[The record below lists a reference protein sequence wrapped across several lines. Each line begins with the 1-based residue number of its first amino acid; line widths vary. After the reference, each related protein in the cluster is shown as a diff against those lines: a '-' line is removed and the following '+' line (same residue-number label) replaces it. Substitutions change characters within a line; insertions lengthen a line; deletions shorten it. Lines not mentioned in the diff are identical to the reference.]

1 MTALVARTFNA
12 LYIYLDIAWLLLFA
26 LILVVRKRYLALIAG
41 LAGAAI
47 YFAVD
52 YGIFYMALG
61 TRTISGANPFWLL
74 LWLSMSYGFTN
85 IAWIWLLLDRDGN
98 AVEWSAL
105 PIIAWIA
112 VALLS
117 QNLGASLPLITIER
131 GTTDYHGVMALLL
144 CIGYFCLIWR
154 NLAATPGHKVG
165 ILRLLAIGLGVQ
177 FSWELVLLLTG
188 IRPAGI
194 MPLLVNSLIETNM
207 GMPYL
212 YLIHRAVSGRMG
224 EDLTPCAS
232 STGRS

>member
-1 MTALVARTFNA
+1 MTALVVRTFNA

-26 LILVVRKRYLALIAG
+26 LILVARRRYLALIAG
-41 LAGAAI
+41 LAGGVL
-47 YFAVD
+47 YFVVD
-52 YGIFYMALG
+52 YGIFYLALG
-61 TRTISGANPFWLL
+61 TRTISGASPFWLL

-85 IAWIWLLLDRDGN
+85 MAWIWLLLDRDGN

-117 QNLGASLPLITIER
+117 QNLGAHLPLTTIER

-144 CIGYFCLIWR
+144 CTGYFYLIWR
-154 NLAATPGHKVG
+154 NLAAKPGHKVG

-177 FSWELVLLLTG
+177 FSWELVLLLTS
-188 IRPAGI
+188 IRPAGVI
-194 MPLLVNSLIETNM
+194 PLLVNSLIETNM

-212 YLIHRAVSGRMG
+212 YLIHRAVSGRMD
-224 EDLTPCAS
+224 EDLAHRAS
-232 STGRS
+232 NPARS